1 MVTEEA
7 MRLHMP
13 GLTRH
18 KRPDGTWKYR
28 VREDGNAARRVT
40 LPCGPEHPEF
50 QRCYAEARRGVTPKI
65 EETDVLPRSFAWLVK
80 KYDRAMTEKVAAKSM
95 HPSTAQQRRAFYARL
110 IPEHGDKHMA
120 MPTRAVI
127 DIRDRLAA
135 TPGAADN
142 MVKALAALY
151 RWAIDRGYVS
161 DNPAKGVSRINKGKG
176 AVPWSVDDLRQYRER
191 HPPGTMA
198 HLALTLFM
206 FTACR
211 IGDAAVLGR
220 AHERRDGAVTW
231 LEWQPEKKGST
242 PVSVPILPPLA
253 DAIAAQKVVGP
264 TYLLTAH
271 GKPFASKNALGNWF
285 RDRVR
290 EAGLTDRSPHGIRKA
305 AGELLALEGA
315 TQYHIMAVHGHTQA
329 RTSEVY
335 TSGVN
340 RKKLAAEAMAHLR
353 GMEW

>member
-1 MVTEEA
+1 MVRD
-7 MRLHMP
+7 MKLHLP

-18 KRPDGTWKYR
+18 KRADGSWKYR
-28 VREDGNAARRVT
+28 VREEGNKARRVT
-40 LPCGPEHPEF
+40 LPCGPDHPEF
-50 QRCYAEARRGVTPKI
+50 HRCYAEARRGVTPKI
-65 EETDVLPRSFAWLVK
+65 DTPDVIPRSFAWLVK
-80 KYDRAMTEKVAAKSM
+80 GYSKAMAEKVATGQM
-95 HPSTAQQRRAFYARL
+95 HPGTAKQRSTFYTRL
-110 IPEHGDKHMA
+110 LPEHGDKHMA

-127 DIRDRLAA
+127 DIRDSMAA

-151 RWAIDRGYVS
+151 AWGIERGHVTA
-161 DNPAKGVSRINKGKG
+161 NPAKGVVRINRGTG
-176 AVPWSVDDLRQYRER
+176 AVPWSVDDLKQYRNR
-191 HPPGTMA
+191 HPKGTMA
-198 HLALTLFM
+198 HLALTLLM

-211 IGDAAVLGR
+211 IGDAHRLGR

-231 LEWQPEKKGST
+231 LEWTPEKKGST
-242 PVSVPILPPLA
+242 PVSIPILPPLA
-253 DAIAAQKVVGP
+253 QAIAAQTVVGP
-264 TYLLTAH
+264 TYLLNAH
-271 GKPFASKNALGNWF
+271 GQPFASKTALGNWF

-290 EAGLTDRSPHGIRKA
+290 EAGLENRSPHGIRKA

-340 RKKLAAEAMAHLR
+340 RRKLAAEAMAHLG